1 MRTNGEI
8 AHDAQMVATLRCC
21 ADALDAIAGTLA
33 AINEKLKPPVYITPR
48 EALDVVVANPKMAS
62 GPVIGDKIADNRTQ
76 EDPGHE

>member
-8 AHDAQMVATLRCC
+8 AHDAQMVATLRRC

-33 AINEKLKPPVYITPR
+33 SINEKLEPPVFITPR
-48 EALDVVVANPKMAS
+48 EALDVVVANPKVAS
-62 GPVIGDKIADNRTQ
+62 GPVIGDNIADNSTQ